1 MGNSSFIIKGVVC
14 SHSIHLIYQS
24 TIWGVFLCTGNTSDI
39 TDNSEV
45 PAYTYSY
52 DYELKI
58 VLNKHP
64 NVIFK
69 KERIGGCCPV
79 LIYIQHHVLYCVPTT
94 CGRLCCGCCRAS
106 IPFSDIEKIEVF
118 QDGIAQIGNNGVRLN
133 PGVRITCIPTAK
145 TTRVIAFNTQDA
157 QEFGRK
163 LFEYKQR

>member
-1 MGNSSFIIKGVVC
+1 MGC
-14 SHSIHLIYQS
+14 C
-24 TIWGVFLCTGNTSDI
+24 LCTGNTSDI

-52 DYELKI
+52 DYGLKV

-64 NVIFK
+64 NVIK
-69 KERIGGCCPV
+69 KVRIVGCCPV
-79 LIYIQHHVLYCVPTT
+79 LIYIQHRVLYCVPTT

-106 IPFSDIEKIEVF
+106 IPFSDIKKIEVF
-118 QDGIAQIGNNGVRLN
+118 QDGIEEFGSNNGARLNPGARDPGVRLN

-163 LFEYKQR
+163 LFEYKQQ

>member
-1 MGNSSFIIKGVVC
+1 MGC
-14 SHSIHLIYQS
+14 C
-24 TIWGVFLCTGNTSDI
+24 LCTGNTSDI

-52 DYELKI
+52 AYGHTY
-58 VLNKHP
+58 VLNNHP
-64 NVIFK
+64 NVNYK
-69 KERIGGCCPV
+69 TVMIGGCCPV
-79 LIYIQHHVLYCVPTT
+79 LIYIQDGVLYCVPTT

-163 LFEYKQR
+163 LSQYKQQ

>member
-1 MGNSSFIIKGVVC
+1 M
-14 SHSIHLIYQS
+14 
-24 TIWGVFLCTGNTSDI
+24 
-39 TDNSEV
+39 
-45 PAYTYSY
+45 
-52 DYELKI
+52 
-58 VLNKHP
+58 
-64 NVIFK
+64 
-69 KERIGGCCPV
+69 

-106 IPFSDIEKIEVF
+106 IPFSDIKKIEVF
-118 QDGIAQIGNNGVRLN
+118 QDGIEQFSSNNGVCTWSNSGARDPGVRLN